1 MAAPT
6 LETFPVH
13 TQDKR
18 TYVRDIFSDIAPRY
32 DLLNRILSLR
42 IDQLWRRTAV
52 KRLNWE
58 AHPGGTYLDACAGTL
73 DLSMALAGKK
83 GFSGTVVGTDFA
95 VPMLRLGTQKG
106 GAGHVRVAAA
116 DTLVMPVRDGAFD
129 GAMVG
134 FGLRNL
140 HDLEAGFAEFA
151 RVLKPGGRLVV
162 LDFTVPPSIPM
173 RALYLFY
180 FRRVLPFVGK
190 LVSGHPTAYEY
201 LPDSVMGFPP
211 PAELRHMMEA
221 AGFRDV
227 AFDLLTGGIA
237 TVVWG
242 TK

>member
-6 LETFPVH
+6 LETFSMD
-13 TQDKR
+13 QDKR
-18 TYVRDIFSDIAPRY
+18 TYVRGIFSDIAPSY
-32 DLLNRILSLR
+32 DRLNRILSFR
-42 IDQLWRRTAV
+42 IDQLWRRAAV
-52 KRLNWE
+52 KRLAWE
-58 AHPGGTYLDACAGTL
+58 EHPGGTYLDACAGTL
-73 DLSMALAGKK
+73 DLSMALSNRR
-83 GFSGTVVGTDFA
+83 GFTGHVVGTDFA
-95 VPMLRLGTQKG
+95 VPMLRLGTKKG

-116 DTLVMPVRDGAFD
+116 DTLVLPVKDATFD

-151 RVLKPGGRLVV
+151 RVIKPGGRLVV
-162 LDFTVPPSIPM
+162 LDFTVPPSVPM

-201 LPDSVMGFPP
+201 LPDSVMGFPE
-211 PAELRHMMEA
+211 PAELCRMMTA
-221 AGFRDV
+221 AGFKG
-227 AFDLLTGGIA
+227 AKHDLLTGGIA

-242 TK
+242 TR